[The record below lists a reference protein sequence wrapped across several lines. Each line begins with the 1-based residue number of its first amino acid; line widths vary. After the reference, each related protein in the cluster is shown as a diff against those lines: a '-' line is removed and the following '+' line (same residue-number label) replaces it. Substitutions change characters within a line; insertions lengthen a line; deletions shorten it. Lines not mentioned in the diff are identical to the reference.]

1 MSGGIKN
8 LQIHLIGEL
17 AHVFFKFMSKT
28 YVGSRLRQLRKERGL
43 SQANLAGTL
52 ELSASYVNQIE
63 HDVRPLTLP
72 VLHRIT
78 EVFGVDATFF
88 SKDDASRLLAEVH
101 DVMLDKELC
110 PEDIDLQ
117 ELSDLVDHH
126 PDIARAVVE
135 MHRRYRNVRDKLSA
149 ATDARLVNSL
159 DETRTISG
167 ALSMPHDEVRDFFY
181 ARQNYLDDL
190 DHTAEAISAELGITT
205 FNIRANEA
213 ALIDRLESRH
223 GVTIKAGRD
232 IGSTLHHFDT
242 QTRVLTLSTR
252 LITGQRAFRLATEL
266 AFLEANERIDA
277 YLADAYFTSKEARTL
292 ARRGIASYFAA
303 AVMLPYRLFHAEAER
318 SGYDIEY
325 LCQMFGVGYETI
337 CHRLSTLQRPNL
349 RGIPF
354 TFVRVDRA
362 GNISKRQ
369 SATGFHFTHA
379 GGTCPL
385 WNVYETFTSPGTIM
399 RQLAQMP
406 DGRNY
411 LWVARTVRHHQGRF
425 GETGK
430 MFSIGLGCEA
440 RHAARTVYAHGLDV
454 KTFANAVPIG
464 AGCRVCT
471 REDCAQRAF
480 PAVNKLIAI
489 DAHMSSVAPY

>member
-1 MSGGIKN
+1 
-8 LQIHLIGEL
+8 
-17 AHVFFKFMSKT
+17 MSKT

-266 AFLEANERIDA
+266 AFWRPM
-277 YLADAYFTSKEARTL
+277 S
-292 ARRGIASYFAA
+292 
-303 AVMLPYRLFHAEAER
+303 V
-318 SGYDIEY
+318 
-325 LCQMFGVGYETI
+325 
-337 CHRLSTLQRPNL
+337 STP
-349 RGIPF
+349 
-354 TFVRVDRA
+354 
-362 GNISKRQ
+362 
-369 SATGFHFTHA
+369 
-379 GGTCPL
+379 
-385 WNVYETFTSPGTIM
+385 TSPTPTSLPRRHAPWHGAASLLILQLPLCFPIGFFMLRRSAPATTLNIYVRCLGWDMRPYAIGFQPCSALIYEASPSLLSASIAPATSLSANQPRGSISPMQAELAHYGMSTRRSPAPAPSCGNSLKCLMAATTFGWPERCGTI
-399 RQLAQMP
+399 RDALGKLEKCSPLA
-406 DGRNY
+406 
-411 LWVARTVRHHQGRF
+411 WVARHVMR
-425 GETGK
+425 
-430 MFSIGLGCEA
+430 
-440 RHAARTVYAHGLDV
+440 
-454 KTFANAVPIG
+454 
-464 AGCRVCT
+464 
-471 REDCAQRAF
+471 RERYM
-480 PAVNKLIAI
+480 
-489 DAHMSSVAPY
+489 HMDSM